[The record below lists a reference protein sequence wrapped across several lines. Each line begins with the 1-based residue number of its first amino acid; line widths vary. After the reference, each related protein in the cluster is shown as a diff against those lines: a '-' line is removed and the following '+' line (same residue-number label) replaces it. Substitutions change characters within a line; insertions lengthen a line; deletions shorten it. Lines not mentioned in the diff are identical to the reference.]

1 MKIKIQN
8 ILLFKEFIMDATV
21 KTIFDEMINQ
31 VSQNMM
37 DEKFDETCDKINN
50 LARDLW
56 FNHKALTF
64 EEMTDIKHKVFEIK
78 SKRTNIEF
86 ENECTRMDEEFKMEC
101 ARMHK
106 EFKDSTASN
115 KSSSN
120 NGWWIEQNRLNDM
133 MNQQMIQ
140 NTIIQNQIINSM
152 M

>member
-1 MKIKIQN
+1 
-8 ILLFKEFIMDATV
+8 MDV
-21 KTIFDEMINQ
+21 KTIFDEMFKVVEENL
-31 VSQNMM
+31 SAS
-37 DEKFDETCDKINN
+37 DFDETCDKINN

-56 FNHKALTF
+56 FNHKVLTF

-115 KSSSN
+115 KPSSN
-120 NGWWIEQNRLNDM
+120 NSWWIEQNRINDM
-133 MNQQMIQ
+133 MNQQMIHL
-140 NTIIQNQIINSM
+140 IIQTPRLLMRMITS
-152 M
+152 

>member
-1 MKIKIQN
+1 MN
-8 ILLFKEFIMDATV
+8 ATV
-21 KTIFDEMINQ
+21 KTIFDEMFKVVEENL
-31 VSQNMM
+31 SAS
-37 DEKFDETCDKINN
+37 DFDETCDKINN

-106 EFKDSTASN
+106 EFKDFTASN

-120 NGWWIEQNRLNDM
+120 NSWWIEQNRINDM
-133 MNQQMIQ
+133 MNQQM
-140 NTIIQNQIINSM
+140 NM
-152 M
+152 

>member
-1 MKIKIQN
+1 
-8 ILLFKEFIMDATV
+8 MDATV
-21 KTIFDEMINQ
+21 KTIFDEMFKVVEENL
-31 VSQNMM
+31 SAS
-37 DEKFDETCDKINN
+37 DFDETCDKINN

-86 ENECTRMDEEFKMEC
+86 ENECTRMDEEFKMKC

-120 NGWWIEQNRLNDM
+120 NSWWIEQNRINDM

-140 NTIIQNQIINSM
+140 NTIIQNQINSM